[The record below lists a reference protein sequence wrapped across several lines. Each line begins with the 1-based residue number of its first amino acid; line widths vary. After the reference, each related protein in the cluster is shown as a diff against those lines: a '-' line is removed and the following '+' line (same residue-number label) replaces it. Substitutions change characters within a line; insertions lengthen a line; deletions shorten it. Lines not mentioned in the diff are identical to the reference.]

1 MPGSIDSIL
10 KLFFSFKSGA
20 NASSSSV
27 QSITRLH
34 SNCSPP
40 HNFMVNFHSAD
51 LKLSP
56 LALLDPPEREAT
68 VVLTFLYFR
77 VGQISRIKKH
87 EVKSD

>member
-1 MPGSIDSIL
+1 MPPHHQT
-10 KLFFSFKSGA
+10 A
-20 NASSSSV
+20 YTV

-56 LALLDPPEREAT
+56 LALLDPPEREASADFF
-68 VVLTFLYFR
+68 VLR